1 MQADDSLS
9 GARSNLDLP
18 PCLSVVMPVYNES
31 ATVARAIAQVLA
43 QRPVLEVIVVDDGS
57 TDGTWEAAQP
67 VGASDPRVILMR
79 HGWNRGKGA
88 ALRTG
93 FARATAPLVII
104 QDADLEYDPSE
115 YYLLLKPV
123 LTGKADAV
131 YGSRFQGAGAHRVLY
146 YWHSLGNRVITT
158 FSNMLT
164 NLNLSDIETC
174 YKLFRRDLLARM
186 TLEEER
192 FGFEPEFTAR
202 LSRLQARIYEVPISY
217 FGRTYAEGKKIDWRD
232 GFSALRCIIQYN
244 LFR

>member
-1 MQADDSLS
+1 
-9 GARSNLDLP
+9 
-18 PCLSVVMPVYNES
+18 V
-31 ATVARAIAQVLA
+31 
-43 QRPVLEVIVVDDGS
+43 
-57 TDGTWEAAQP
+57 
-67 VGASDPRVILMR
+67 
-79 HGWNRGKGA
+79 
-88 ALRTG
+88 
-93 FARATAPLVII
+93 
-104 QDADLEYDPSE
+104 
-115 YYLLLKPV
+115 
-123 LTGKADAV
+123 V

-186 TLEEER
+186 TLEEDR

-202 LSRLQARIYEVPISY
+202 VSRLQARIYEVPISY